1 MAETPDG
8 PVSNDSGPPGED
20 HEPNGYPTPAIRT
33 EREVVG
39 ERVAAALVD
48 LGVVFPLYYTGM
60 YLYTGTSGVP
70 STEAVIGGL
79 FWFIFQVFGLMPF
92 FLFRHGHPFL
102 LFLSGALLWGVYAA
116 VLEIWFGRT
125 LGKRVTGLV
134 VATPDGGGPSP
145 RSIVVRNGLRVVD
158 GLLFYLVGFLFVV
171 LTDRRQ
177 RFGDIVAGTVVVATE
192 KE

>member
-1 MAETPDG
+1 MTETPDG
-8 PVSNDSGPPGED
+8 PVSNDSGPPGAD
-20 HEPNGYPTPAIRT
+20 HEPNGYPTPAVRT
-33 EREVVG
+33 ERDVVG

-70 STEAVIGGL
+70 STEAVFGGL

-102 LFLSGALLWGVYAA
+102 LFLSGALLWGVYATA
-116 VLEIWFGRT
+116 LELVFGRT
-125 LGKRVTGLV
+125 LGKRVTSLV
-134 VATPDGGGPSP
+134 VATPEGGRPSP
-145 RSIVVRNGLRVVD
+145 GSIAVRNVLRVVD

-177 RFGDIVAGTVVVATE
+177 RLGDLVADTVVVATAE
-192 KE
+192 E